1 MSSVRREFTKTLFQK
16 RTYIGWAGLFIIPFL
31 VMLAFR
37 FSDGGPHGQ
46 GAQSADVGALIMTQV
61 KSNGIFL
68 IVAALMVMATF
79 FLPLLAAMAGSYTI
93 SGEAE
98 NGTLRTMLM
107 QPVRRL
113 TLLLSKWFVAN
124 IYMAICLLILGVA
137 SLIAGGA
144 VFGLKAAPLFTGQVV
159 GVWHALGL
167 AAASYA
173 FVFVGMVCAVSLAV
187 LFSTFTNSSLTAVA
201 VALVLVIIMEI
212 LGQIPQFDFLAP
224 YLFPGKFM
232 EWTNFLKSPVE
243 WTPVI
248 KALINFAVWIV
259 GTTGIACWRFSRKDI
274 LS

>member
-46 GAQSADVGALIMTQV
+46 GAQSADVGALI
-61 KSNGIFL
+61 
-68 IVAALMVMATF
+68 VAALMVMVTF